1 MVSRYRKRLLEKEV
15 ERLREG
21 VPREVDLSS
30 WCSSMCGTHRS
41 DNAQRKRGWAPLAN
55 LTLALSLTLPA
66 TNMCK
71 RTQSQE
77 TSLAPPHF
85 STEESEDILA
95 DEQP

>member
-1 MVSRYRKRLLEKEV
+1 MVSRYRKRLLEKEAEPARRSGARGRFV
-15 ERLREG
+15 IVVLLHVRHTVVRQCAAEEG
-21 VPREVDLSS
+21 
-30 WCSSMCGTHRS
+30 
-41 DNAQRKRGWAPLAN
+41 GWAPLAN

-85 STEESEDILA
+85 STEESEVILA
-95 DEQP
+95 DE

>member
-1 MVSRYRKRLLEKEV
+1 MVSRYRKRLLEKEAEPARRSGARGRFV
-15 ERLREG
+15 IVVLLHVRHTPVRQCAAEEG
-21 VPREVDLSS
+21 
-30 WCSSMCGTHRS
+30 
-41 DNAQRKRGWAPLAN
+41 GWAPLAN

-85 STEESEDILA
+85 STEESEVILA
-95 DEQP
+95 DE